1 MNLLIPLFVMLAVLS
16 LIYLVFV
23 FRSDEKFEAATSM
36 SRKDHMIS
44 AVVTFLVSLMC
55 IAFCLGG
62 F

>member
-23 FRSDEKFEAATSM
+23 FRSDEKFEATTSM

-44 AVVTFLVSLMC
+44 AVVTFLVSLLC